1 MNTNEGLPIGKAETV
16 MKISLNSEPNQPT
29 GKGVRIMVFVGS
41 QRITLDLTYDAFME
55 AMSGNFH
62 VTACCEIRNI
72 DR

>member
-1 MNTNEGLPIGKAETV
+1 MKTSEGLPIGKANAV

-29 GKGVRIMVFVGS
+29 GKGVRITAFVGK
-41 QRITLDLTYDAFME
+41 QRMTLDLTYDAFME

-62 VTACCEIRNI
+62 VDACCEIQNI